1 MSDKNITSKN
11 NNEPKSENEYS
22 KDSTENLNGQN
33 STEQKPSQSVVKKP
47 AQKSGIIRWSA
58 ILPLTIVIA
67 LVFSY
72 FHFFFD
78 GHMKSLIEWGGFKA
92 LGSEINIGKFE
103 SSFTKGR
110 VEVSKIELT
119 NAEKPELNSLEISSL
134 KFDVNW
140 DALLRMK
147 VVIEEM
153 TTEGIQFSSRRA
165 RPGKVAPPPPPSTE
179 PSFTDQLQ
187 GKAVDKLSK
196 DYDQNVLGDVAGF
209 LKSGDINA
217 QLQNIEGTLAS
228 KKLAEDMKLKW
239 TNKQT
244 EWDQKIKT
252 LPTEKDL
259 AGFKTRFEAIKYKD
273 FKTPQELEASVNQF
287 NTLKADVDTKVKIVD
302 STKNALSED
311 LKAVQTDS
319 QNLEKQIKTDIDQIK
334 TRFKIPK
341 LDAGQFAKSLFMQ
354 YLTPYTQKLD
364 RYKAMAQK
372 YLPPKYSQMLDGKKS
387 KSDKNDDDTI
397 QPHPREKGVTYEFP
411 VVKGYPL
418 FWIQTIKLSSKS
430 NAQADYGDIQGS
442 IKNIT
447 SNQRQIGKATTLNVS
462 GDFKSQNIS
471 GLKANAIFNNMKE
484 QPEISFDLGVSSYP
498 LGQIELL
505 NSADGTIQIPKA
517 TSSLNVEGKT
527 IGFKTY
533 DLSLLNTFK
542 NVNFETSAKEK
553 VVEDILKQTFSTIND
568 FDLKAK
574 ASGQLTNLNME
585 ISSSL
590 GEKLQAAFSA
600 LLQKKIDEVNA
611 EIKTKIDGEIGKI
624 KKDIDDQV
632 NGLKTKFNGEI
643 NKAQSQLDAQKKL
656 ADDRI
661 AQAKKDLEN
670 QAKNKLQQEG
680 QKAVDDLKKKLGF

>member
-1 MSDKNITSKN
+1 MTDNKNTETSQN
-11 NNEPKSENEYS
+11 NSPKTSPQT
-22 KDSTENLNGQN
+22 K
-33 STEQKPSQSVVKKP
+33 
-47 AQKSGIIRWSA
+47 AQKTGIIRWSA
-58 ILPLTIVIA
+58 ILPITILFVLIFA
-67 LVFSY
+67 Y
-72 FHFFFD
+72 FHFIFD

-110 VEVSKIELT
+110 VEISKIELT
-119 NAEKPELNSLEISSL
+119 NAEKPELNSIEVASV

-147 VVIEEM
+147 IVIEEM
-153 TTEGIQFSSRRA
+153 TTEGIQFSSKRS
-165 RPGKVAPPPPPSTE
+165 RPGKVAPPPPPSNE
-179 PSFTDQLQ
+179 PSFSDQLQ
-187 GKAVDKLSK
+187 GKAVDKLAK
-196 DYDQNVLGDVAGF
+196 DYDNNVLGDVAGF

-217 QLQNIEGTLAS
+217 QLKNIEGTLAS
-228 KKLAEDMKLKW
+228 KKLAEDMKSKW
-239 TNKQT
+239 TTKQT

-302 STKNALSED
+302 STKTALTED

-341 LDAGQFAKSLFMQ
+341 LDASQFAKSLFMQ

-372 YLPPKYSQMLDGKKS
+372 YLPPKYSQMLDGKKTKTD
-387 KSDKNDDDTI
+387 KSDDDTI

-418 FWIQTIKLSSKS
+418 FWIQTIKISSKS
-430 NAQADYGDIQGS
+430 NSQADYGDIQGT

-462 GDFKSQNIS
+462 GDFKSQNIT
-471 GLKANAIFNNMKE
+471 GIKANALFNNMKE
-484 QPEISFDLGVSSYP
+484 QPEVNFDLGLQSYP
-498 LGQIELL
+498 LGQIDLL
-505 NSADGTIQIPKA
+505 NSTDGTIRIPKA
-517 TSSLNVEGKT
+517 TSALNIEGKT
-527 IGFKTY
+527 VGFKTY
-533 DLSLLNTFK
+533 DLSLLNTFN
-542 NVNFETSAKEK
+542 NVNFETTAKEK
-553 VVEDILKQTFSTIND
+553 VVEDILNQTFSTINH
-568 FDLKAK
+568 FDLKAR
-574 ASGQLTNLNME
+574 ASGELTNLDMA

-590 GEKLQAAFSA
+590 GEKLQAAFSV

-611 EIKTKIDGEIGKI
+611 EIKTKVDGEIGKI
-624 KKDIDDQV
+624 KKDIDEQV
-632 NGLKTKFNGEI
+632 NGLKTKYSGEI
-643 NKAQSQLDAQKKL
+643 NKAQSQLDTQKKL
-656 ADDRI
+656 ADERI

-680 QKAVDDLKKKLGF
+680 QKAVDDLKKKFGF